1 MDAAG
6 INGCKAGWLLV
17 SFTEGAAK
25 YAVLHGRDELEKTFS
40 KYGRIFINIPIGLED
55 SLYERNCDQLLKT
68 TLGRD
73 YADDVVSPPVRSVLD
88 APSYAEANFTTF
100 ETTGKNL
107 ALRAWNITQK
117 IKDVD
122 SILRAHPAYA
132 EKVLES
138 SPELLFQKLNGG
150 MIYQK
155 PNLKKGIK
163 HRLELIKAREAIA
176 DDFFR
181 EIKEQ
186 FRRSEVD
193 EHDIVNAFV
202 LAYFAKLSTEK
213 DVLSLPETIIPDARG
228 MKKAI
233 HFVRP

>member
-17 SFTEGAAK
+17 SFTEGASRF
-25 YAVLHGRDELEKTFS
+25 AVLQGRDELEKSFS
-40 KYGRIFINIPIGLED
+40 EYGRIFIHVPIGLED
-55 SLYERNCDQLLKT
+55 RAYERHCDQLLKAK
-68 TLGRD
+68 LGRD
-73 YADDVVSPPVRSVLD
+73 YAVDVVSPPVRPVLD

-100 ETTGKNL
+100 EATGKNL
-107 ALRAWNITQK
+107 TLQAWNITQK

-122 SILRAHPAYA
+122 SLLRAHAPYA
-132 EKVLES
+132 ESVLES

-163 HRLELIKAREAIA
+163 HRLELIKEREAMA

-181 EIKEQ
+181 DIKEQ
-186 FRRSEVD
+186 FRRSEVE

-202 LAYFAKLSTEK
+202 LAHFAKLSTEK
-213 DVLSLPETIIPDARG
+213 EVLTLPETITPDAHG

-233 HFVRP
+233 HFVLP